1 MGAYATDILLQGKS
15 NRVVC
20 YRDGKFVDLDIE
32 EALAMTKE
40 FPEYEY
46 KISMNL

>member
-1 MGAYATDILLQGKS
+1 METLRLNKIEEAVAD
-15 NRVVC
+15 

-46 KISMNL
+46 KISLNL

>member
-1 MGAYATDILLQGKS
+1 M
-15 NRVVC
+15 VC
-20 YRDGKFVDLDIE
+20 YRDGNFVDLDIE